1 MTQQLN
7 SALYRHSELRR
18 RLLEAEPEIDEVTL
32 LDTLEGLTDLNE
44 AIAEIVR
51 SALLDASYISGLRQ
65 RIDEMRQRLDRLEAR
80 HDRKRTAV
88 LEAMEAAGIAKIAE
102 PDFTVTLKA
111 VPPSVCITDETAI
124 PEWFWIP
131 QPARLDKRSLL
142 DTLKAGT
149 GVTGAELANRHN
161 SLAIRTK

>member
-1 MTQQLN
+1 MSSL
-7 SALYRHSELRR
+7 SHSVAHFAELRR
-18 RLLEAEPEIDEVTL
+18 RLLESDPDIDEVTL
-32 LDTLEGLTDLNE
+32 LDTLEGITDLNE

-65 RIDEMRQRLDRLEAR
+65 RVDEMRQRLDRLEAR
-80 HDRKRTAV
+80 HDRKRATV
-88 LEAMEAAGIAKIAE
+88 LEAMEAAGIAKITE

-111 VPPSVCITDETAI
+111 APPAVCITDEQAI

-131 QPARLDKRSLL
+131 QPARLDKRALL
-142 DTLKAGT
+142 ETLKAGT
-149 GVTGAELANRHN
+149 GVTGAELSNRQN